1 MAYRHSWFPKRNKH
15 QYTGDQEHV
24 RMERCHQPG
33 ALIGTPSP
41 QIIGIIGILKCAY
54 QYKAAGGGHSPGL
67 AMATATTMEQ
77 LVPVADVGRGWET
90 GAGA

>member
-41 QIIGIIGILKCAY
+41 QIIGIIGILMCAY
-54 QYKAAGGGHSPGL
+54 QYKAAGGGTQPRVSDGHGHHHG
-67 AMATATTMEQ
+67 TTG
-77 LVPVADVGRGWET
+77 PSG
-90 GAGA
+90 